1 MDARWRG
8 ARPDRRYGEG
18 RRAVRP
24 RAHDCGRERDA
35 LRGMR
40 RADSRAA
47 PRRGTRRAHLRRLP
61 ERARHPRR
69 LFLVQPA
76 RVEGQPVAL
85 TPRRGGNESPP
96 TLVVTSGFQGRYD
109 MADKQDA
116 IALLKADNSTVE
128 ELIEKFE
135 GAKGDGAK
143 EKSAM
148 QICLELTVH
157 AQIEEEIFYPACEG
171 KIEEDL
177 LKEAYVEHDGAKVLI
192 AEIEAGGPDDE
203 YYEAKVKVLSEQ
215 IEHHVEEEE
224 KRMEGMFSQARK
236 AGLDMDALG
245 EELAARKQQL
255 MAQAEDGGE
264 LPVKLSSMP
273 AQPAPKATPAPSASD
288 GPPTP
293 T

>member
-8 ARPDRRYGEG
+8 AGPERRYGEG
-18 RRAVRP
+18 CRAVRP
-24 RAHDCGRERDA
+24 RAHDRGRERDA

-47 PRRGTRRAHLRRLP
+47 PRRGARRAHLRRLP

-85 TPRRGGNESPP
+85 TPRRGGNESPL
-96 TLVVTSGFQGRYD
+96 TLVVTSGLQGRND

-116 IALLKADNSTVE
+116 IALLMADHRTVE
-128 ELIEKFE
+128 ELFEKFE

-143 EKSAM
+143 EKIAM

-157 AQIEEEIFYPACEG
+157 AQIEEEIFYPACES
-171 KIEEDL
+171 KIEQ
-177 LKEAYVEHDGAKVLI
+177 DGAKVLI
-192 AEIEAGGPDDE
+192 AETEAGGPDDE
-203 YYEAKVKVLSEQ
+203 YYDAKGKVLSEQ

-245 EELAARKQQL
+245 DQLRARKEELIAGYKAGGLARPEPSTFVE
-255 MAQAEDGGE
+255 A
-264 LPVKLSSMP
+264 PV
-273 AQPAPKATPAPSASD
+273 
-288 GPPTP
+288 
-293 T
+293 